1 VKFLSIAFAVTVSL
15 FFAAYAQQKSSTA
28 RKKVPLAGLSQA
40 AKSQDRVLAAAD
52 SQSPRRLESLTWN
65 SVNHTLLWDVS
76 TGNTKTEDASA
87 YRPVTT
93 DHYKI
98 DMDKAT
104 MTYNGESRRFSE
116 DEAGN
121 VRSLMDVISKYAVES
136 TIWWEQ
142 GQGDPVD
149 RTTTPAKPMQN
160 MRRPGQG
167 KLPSNQ
173 ITSLENPYVRLEKE
187 LLRLSAASEAGNFLG
202 K

>member
-15 FFAAYAQQKSSTA
+15 FFAAYAQQKNFTSG
-28 RKKVPLAGLSQA
+28 KKVPLAVQPQGP
-40 AKSQDRVLAAAD
+40 KSQDRVMAAAD
-52 SQSPRRLESLTWN
+52 SQTPRRLESLTWN

-76 TGNTKTEDASA
+76 TGNAKTEDASA

-93 DHYKI
+93 DHFKI

-121 VRSLMDVISKYAVES
+121 VRSLMDAISKYAVES

-149 RTTTPAKPMQN
+149 GTTSPVKPKN
-160 MRRPGQG
+160 LRNARKSEEG

-173 ITSLENPYVRLEKE
+173 ITSMENPYARLEKE
-187 LLRLSAASEAGNFLG
+187 LLRLSAVH
-202 K
+202 